1 MLKEF
6 KTFIAQGN
14 VLDLAVGVLV
24 GAAFGKV
31 VAGFMDDI
39 ISPIMGMIMGGQDFS
54 SMKAILKAA
63 DPVAGSAEVAIKY
76 GDFINILIQFLITMF
91 VIFMIVKAAN
101 KAKLSSSLEEKKD

>member
-6 KTFIAQGN
+6 RMFVAQGN

-39 ISPIMGMIMGGQDFS
+39 INPVVGLFLGGVDLSQL
-54 SMKAILKAA
+54 KAVLKAA
-63 DPVAGSAEVAIKY
+63 DPVAKTAEVAVKY
-76 GDFINILIQFLITMF
+76 GDFINILIQFVITMW
-91 VIFMIVKAAN
+91 VIYLIVKAAN
-101 KAKLSSSLEEKKD
+101 KVKLSNSLAKKD

>member
-14 VLDLAVGVLV
+14 VLDLAVGVLI

-31 VAGFMDDI
+31 VAAFMDDI
-39 ISPIMGMIMGGQDFS
+39 INPVVGLAIGGVDLS
-54 SMKAILKAA
+54 NLKAVLKAA
-63 DPVAGSAEVAIKY
+63 DPVSGATEVALKY
-76 GDFINILIQFLITMF
+76 GDFVNVIIQFLITMG

-101 KAKLSSSLEEKKD
+101 RAKLSSSLDKKD

>member
-6 KTFIAQGN
+6 RMFVAQGN

-39 ISPIMGMIMGGQDFS
+39 INPVVGLFLGGVDLSQLKS
-54 SMKAILKAA
+54 VLKAA
-63 DPVAGSAEVAIKY
+63 DPVAKTAEVAVKY
-76 GDFINILIQFLITMF
+76 GDFINILIQFVITMW
-91 VIFMIVKAAN
+91 VIYMIVKAAN
-101 KAKLSSSLEEKKD
+101 KVKLSNSLEKKD

>member
-6 KTFIAQGN
+6 RMFVAQGN

-39 ISPIMGMIMGGQDFS
+39 INPVVGLFLGGVDLSQLKS
-54 SMKAILKAA
+54 VLKAA
-63 DPVAGSAEVAIKY
+63 DPVAKTAEVAVKY
-76 GDFINILIQFLITMF
+76 GDFINILIQFVITMW
-91 VIFMIVKAAN
+91 VIYLIVKAAN
-101 KAKLSSSLEEKKD
+101 KVKLSNSLAQKD

>member
-14 VLDLAVGVLV
+14 VLDLSVGFLI

-31 VAGFMDDI
+31 VTAFMDDI
-39 ISPIMGMIMGGQDFS
+39 INPIVGLAIGGVDFS
-54 SMKAILKAA
+54 ALKIVLKAA
-63 DPVAGSAEVAIKY
+63 DSATGTAEVAIRY
-76 GDFINILIQFLITMF
+76 GNFVNIGIQFVITMW

-101 KAKLSSSLEEKKD
+101 KAKLSNSLAPKE

>member
-6 KTFIAQGN
+6 RMFVAQGN

-39 ISPIMGMIMGGQDFS
+39 INPVVGLFLGGVDLSQLKS
-54 SMKAILKAA
+54 VLKAA
-63 DPVAGSAEVAIKY
+63 DPVAKTAEVAIKY
-76 GDFINILIQFLITMF
+76 GDFINILIQFVITMW
-91 VIFMIVKAAN
+91 VIYMIVKAAN
-101 KAKLSSSLEEKKD
+101 KVKLSNSLAQKD

>member
-6 KTFIAQGN
+6 RMFVAQGN

-39 ISPIMGMIMGGQDFS
+39 INPVVGLFLGGVDLSQLKS
-54 SMKAILKAA
+54 VLKAA
-63 DPVAGSAEVAIKY
+63 DPVAKTAEVAVKY
-76 GDFINILIQFLITMF
+76 GDFINILIQFVITMW
-91 VIFMIVKAAN
+91 VIYMIVKAAN
-101 KAKLSSSLEEKKD
+101 KVKLSNSLAQKD

>member
-6 KTFIAQGN
+6 RMFVAQGN

-39 ISPIMGMIMGGQDFS
+39 INPIVGLALGGVDLSQLKS
-54 SMKAILKAA
+54 VLKAA
-63 DPVAGSAEVAIKY
+63 DPVAKTAEVAVKY
-76 GDFINILIQFLITMF
+76 GDFINILIQFVITMW
-91 VIFMIVKAAN
+91 VIYMIVKAAN
-101 KAKLSSSLEEKKD
+101 KVKLSNSLAQKD

>member
-14 VLDLAVGVLV
+14 VLDLAIGVLV

-31 VAGFMDDI
+31 VTSFMDSI
-39 ISPIMGMIMGGQDFS
+39 INPVLGLFLGGVDLSQLKS
-54 SMKAILKAA
+54 VIKAA
-63 DPVAGSAEVAIKY
+63 DPVAGTAEVAVKY
-76 GDFINILIQFLITMF
+76 GDFLNVVIQFLITMF

-101 KAKLSSSLEEKKD
+101 KAKLSSSLDKKD